1 MTQRF
6 NDKGVFRTA
15 PATPG
20 LLINL
25 IQYMLKAGVSQQEI
39 FINHFSLKFTAN
51 CKPHMFVGPLKSEGF
66 GGFV

>member
-1 MTQRF
+1 MTQRI
-6 NDKGVFRTA
+6 NDKGVLRAA

-25 IQYMLKAGVSQQEI
+25 TQKAGVSQQKI
-39 FINHFSLKFTAN
+39 FINPFSLKFTAN
-51 CKPHMFVGPLKSEGF
+51 CKTHVFVGPLKSEGF

>member
-1 MTQRF
+1 MTQRI
-6 NDKGVFRTA
+6 NDKGGFRTA

-25 IQYMLKAGVSQQEI
+25 VQKAGVSQQEI
-39 FINHFSLKFTAN
+39 FINPFSLKFTAN